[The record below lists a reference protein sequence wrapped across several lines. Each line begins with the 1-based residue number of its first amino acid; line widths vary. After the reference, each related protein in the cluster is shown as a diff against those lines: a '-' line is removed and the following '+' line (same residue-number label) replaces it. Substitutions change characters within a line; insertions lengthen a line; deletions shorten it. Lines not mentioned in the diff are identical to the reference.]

1 MYYVCGLAWEAY
13 YKGNSAPVEKAF
25 DSREDAEAYRDKM
38 LVEHPEAHW
47 SISTSSIHEG
57 NDAPWT
63 KKLRAQA
70 RYCAENHLPFFA
82 SRGYCPYCNR
92 QIYDKIT
99 LEQAASQLIT
109 GCPECHKSFA
119 D

>member
-25 DSREDAEAYRDKM
+25 GTKEDAEAYYKKM
-38 LVEHPEAHW
+38 QEEHPEAHW